1 MIQQLQGLPHL
12 NLYLYCTHCLWHDAR
27 VGYSEAMSEA
37 DRLVWVDLE
46 MTGLD
51 PKTHVIVEIACVVT
65 DAQLNP
71 LDGGISRV
79 VFADDAQL
87 SRMDDIVTKMHTQSG
102 LITEIP
108 HGISLASAEADV
120 LEYIKSHIPQ
130 PQKSPLAGSSVYV
143 DRLFLQA
150 HMPTLESYLHYRIVD
165 VSSVK
170 ELTRRWYPRMY
181 FAAPTKNGNHRALAD
196 IFDSIRELSY
206 YRQTVF
212 AETDRYSIE
221 QAKEIADLMRGQGP
235 QEPVE

>member
-1 MIQQLQGLPHL
+1 
-12 NLYLYCTHCLWHDAR
+12 
-27 VGYSEAMSEA
+27 MSDA

-46 MTGLD
+46 MTGLL
-51 PKTHVIVEIACVVT
+51 PSEHVIVEIACVVT

-79 VFADDAQL
+79 IFADETHLAL
-87 SRMDDIVTKMHTQSG
+87 MDSIVVKMHTESG

-108 HGISLASAEADV
+108 NGVPLKEAEADV
-120 LEYIKSHIPQ
+120 LDYIKSHISEPK
-130 PQKSPLAGSSVYV
+130 KSPLAGSSVYV
-143 DRLFLQA
+143 DRMFLQA
-150 HMPTLESYLHYRIVD
+150 HMPVLESYLHYRIVD

-212 AETDRYSIE
+212 AETDKYSIE
-221 QAKEIADLMRGQGP
+221 QAKEIAELMRGQKPEGEH
-235 QEPVE
+235 Q

>member
-1 MIQQLQGLPHL
+1 
-12 NLYLYCTHCLWHDAR
+12 
-27 VGYSEAMSEA
+27 MSEA

-51 PKTHVIVEIACVVT
+51 PKQHVIVEIACVVT
-65 DAQLNP
+65 DSQLNP

-79 VFADDAQL
+79 VYADEAQL
-87 SRMDDIVTKMHTQSG
+87 SLMDEIVTKMHAQSG
-102 LITEIP
+102 LTAAISQ
-108 HGISLASAEADV
+108 GIERNQAEMEV
-120 LEYIKSHIPQ
+120 LDYIKSHVAEPK
-130 PQKSPLAGSSVYV
+130 KSPLAGSSVYV
-143 DRLFLQA
+143 DRMFLQA
-150 HMPTLESYLHYRIVD
+150 QMPTLESYLHYRIVD

-212 AETDRYSIE
+212 AESDRYSIE
-221 QAKEIADLMRGQGP
+221 QAKEIADVMRGQSPESQP
-235 QEPVE
+235 Q

>member
-1 MIQQLQGLPHL
+1 
-12 NLYLYCTHCLWHDAR
+12 
-27 VGYSEAMSEA
+27 MSEA

-51 PKTHVIVEIACVVT
+51 PKQHVIVEVACVVT
-65 DAQLNP
+65 DAQLHP
-71 LDGGISRV
+71 LDSGISRV
-79 VFADDAQL
+79 VYANEAQL
-87 SRMDDIVTKMHTQSG
+87 SLMDAIVVNMHTQSG

-108 HGISLASAEADV
+108 TGIPLAQAESDV
-120 LEYIKSHIPQ
+120 LDYIKSHISEPR
-130 PQKSPLAGSSVYV
+130 KSPLAGSSVYV

-150 HMPTLESYLHYRIVD
+150 QMPTLESYLHYRIVD

-221 QAKEIADLMRGQGP
+221 QAKEIADLMRGQSSESQP
-235 QEPVE
+235 Q

>member
-1 MIQQLQGLPHL
+1 
-12 NLYLYCTHCLWHDAR
+12 
-27 VGYSEAMSEA
+27 MSDA

-51 PKTHVIVEIACVVT
+51 PKQHVIVEVACVVT

-79 VFADDAQL
+79 VYADEAQL
-87 SRMDDIVTKMHTQSG
+87 ALMDNIVVNMHTQSG
-102 LITEIP
+102 LIHEIP
-108 HGISLASAEADV
+108 NGIGLAQAETEV
-120 LEYIKSHIPQ
+120 LEYIKSHIADAK
-130 PQKSPLAGSSVYV
+130 KSPLAGSSVYV

-221 QAKEIADLMRGQGP
+221 QAKEIAEIMRGQGP
-235 QEPVE
+235 ESPLE

>member
-1 MIQQLQGLPHL
+1 
-12 NLYLYCTHCLWHDAR
+12 
-27 VGYSEAMSEA
+27 MSDA

-46 MTGLD
+46 MTGLL
-51 PKTHVIVEIACVVT
+51 PSEHVIVEIACVVT

-79 VFADDAQL
+79 IFADDSQL
-87 SRMDDIVTKMHTQSG
+87 ALMDSIVVKMHTESG

-108 HGISLASAEADV
+108 NGVPLQDAEADV
-120 LEYIKSHIPQ
+120 LDYIRSHIAEPK
-130 PQKSPLAGSSVYV
+130 KSPLAGSSVYV
-143 DRLFLQA
+143 DRMFLQA
-150 HMPTLESYLHYRIVD
+150 HMPALESYLHYRIVD

-212 AETDRYSIE
+212 AETDKYSIE
-221 QAKEIADLMRGQGP
+221 QAKEIAELMRGQKPEGEH
-235 QEPVE
+235 Q

>member
-1 MIQQLQGLPHL
+1 
-12 NLYLYCTHCLWHDAR
+12 
-27 VGYSEAMSEA
+27 MSEA

-51 PKTHVIVEIACVVT
+51 PKQHVIVEIACVVT

-79 VFADDAQL
+79 IFATEAELSLMDA
-87 SRMDDIVTKMHTQSG
+87 IVVKMHTESG
-102 LITEIP
+102 LVTEIP
-108 HGISLASAEADV
+108 NGISLSDAETDV
-120 LEYIKSHIPQ
+120 LDYIKSHVAEPK
-130 PQKSPLAGSSVYV
+130 KSPLAGSSVYV
-143 DRLFLQA
+143 DRMFLQA

-206 YRQTVF
+206 YRETVF
-212 AETDRYSIE
+212 AEADKYSIE
-221 QAKEIADLMRGQGP
+221 QAKEIAELMRGQKP
-235 QEPVE
+235 ESEHQ

>member
-1 MIQQLQGLPHL
+1 
-12 NLYLYCTHCLWHDAR
+12 
-27 VGYSEAMSEA
+27 MSDA

-46 MTGLD
+46 MTGLL
-51 PKTHVIVEIACVVT
+51 PSEHAIVEIACVVT

-79 VFADDAQL
+79 IFADDSQL
-87 SRMDDIVTKMHTQSG
+87 ALMDSIVVKMHTESG

-108 HGISLASAEADV
+108 NGVPLQDAEADV
-120 LEYIKSHIPQ
+120 LDYIKSHIAEPK
-130 PQKSPLAGSSVYV
+130 KSPLAGSSVYV
-143 DRLFLQA
+143 DRMFLQA
-150 HMPTLESYLHYRIVD
+150 HMPALESYLHYRIVD

-212 AETDRYSIE
+212 AETDKYSIE
-221 QAKEIADLMRGQGP
+221 QAKEIAELMRGQKPEGEH
-235 QEPVE
+235 Q

>member
-1 MIQQLQGLPHL
+1 
-12 NLYLYCTHCLWHDAR
+12 
-27 VGYSEAMSEA
+27 MSDA

-46 MTGLD
+46 MTGLL
-51 PKTHVIVEIACVVT
+51 PEEHVIVEIACVVT

-79 VFADDAQL
+79 IFADETQL
-87 SRMDDIVTKMHTQSG
+87 ARMDSIVIKMHTESG
-102 LITEIP
+102 LVTEIANGVP
-108 HGISLASAEADV
+108 LQDAEADV
-120 LEYIKSHIPQ
+120 LNYIKSHIAEPK
-130 PQKSPLAGSSVYV
+130 KSPLAGSSVYV
-143 DRLFLQA
+143 DRMFLQA

-212 AETDRYSIE
+212 AETDKYSIE
-221 QAKEIADLMRGQGP
+221 QAKEIAELMRGQKTESEH
-235 QEPVE
+235 Q

>member
-1 MIQQLQGLPHL
+1 
-12 NLYLYCTHCLWHDAR
+12 
-27 VGYSEAMSEA
+27 MSDA

-46 MTGLD
+46 MTGLL
-51 PKTHVIVEIACVVT
+51 PSEHVIVEIACVVT

-79 VFADDAQL
+79 IFADDSQL
-87 SRMDDIVTKMHTQSG
+87 ALMDSIVVKMHTESG

-108 HGISLASAEADV
+108 NGVPLQDAEADV
-120 LEYIKSHIPQ
+120 LDYIKSHIAEPK
-130 PQKSPLAGSSVYV
+130 KSPLAGSSVYV
-143 DRLFLQA
+143 DRMFLQA
-150 HMPTLESYLHYRIVD
+150 HMPALESYLHYRIVD

-212 AETDRYSIE
+212 AETDKYSIE
-221 QAKEIADLMRGQGP
+221 QAKEIAELMRGQKPEGEH
-235 QEPVE
+235 Q

>member
-1 MIQQLQGLPHL
+1 
-12 NLYLYCTHCLWHDAR
+12 
-27 VGYSEAMSEA
+27 MSDA

-51 PKTHVIVEIACVVT
+51 PKQHVIVEVACVVT

-79 VFADDAQL
+79 VYADEAQL
-87 SRMDDIVTKMHTQSG
+87 ALMDNIVINMHTQSG
-102 LITEIP
+102 LIHEIP
-108 HGISLASAEADV
+108 KGIALAQAEAEV
-120 LEYIKSHIPQ
+120 LDYIKSHIAEPK
-130 PQKSPLAGSSVYV
+130 KSPLAGSSVYV

-221 QAKEIADLMRGQGP
+221 QAKEIAKIMRGQGP
-235 QEPVE
+235 ESPLE

>member
-1 MIQQLQGLPHL
+1 
-12 NLYLYCTHCLWHDAR
+12 
-27 VGYSEAMSEA
+27 MSDA

-51 PKTHVIVEIACVVT
+51 PKQHVIVEVACVVT

-79 VFADDAQL
+79 VYADKAQL
-87 SRMDDIVTKMHTQSG
+87 ALMDNIVINMHTQSG
-102 LITEIP
+102 LIHEIP
-108 HGISLASAEADV
+108 KGIALAQAETEV
-120 LEYIKSHIPQ
+120 LEYIKSHIAEPK
-130 PQKSPLAGSSVYV
+130 KSPLAGSSVYV

-150 HMPTLESYLHYRIVD
+150 HMPNLESYLHYRIVD

-221 QAKEIADLMRGQGP
+221 QAKEIAKIMRGQGP
-235 QEPVE
+235 ESPLE